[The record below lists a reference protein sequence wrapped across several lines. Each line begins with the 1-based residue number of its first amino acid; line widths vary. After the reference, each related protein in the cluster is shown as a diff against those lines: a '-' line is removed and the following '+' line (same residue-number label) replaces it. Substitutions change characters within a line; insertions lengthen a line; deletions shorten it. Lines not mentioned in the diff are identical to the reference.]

1 MQAVVIYTT
10 PYCPYCMMAKRLLTK
25 KGAAFQE
32 IDVSG
37 NRGLREELRLKA
49 GGLGTVPQIW
59 IGDTHV
65 GGCDE
70 LYELEQAG
78 KLDALL
84 GAGSGVDGGNAAR

>member
-1 MQAVVIYTT
+1 MQRVVIYTT
-10 PYCPYCMMAKRLLTK
+10 PTCPYCLMAKRLLTK

-32 IDVSG
+32 IDVAG
-37 NRGLREELRLKA
+37 NPGLREEMRRKA

-59 IGDTHV
+59 IGATHV

-70 LYELEQAG
+70 LYELERAG

-84 GAGSGVDGGNAAR
+84 AG

>member
-1 MQAVVIYTT
+1 MQTVVIYTT
-10 PYCPYCMMAKRLLTK
+10 PTCPYCLMAKRLLTK

-32 IDVSG
+32 IDVAG
-37 NRGLREELRLKA
+37 NQRLREDMRRKA
-49 GGLGTVPQIW
+49 GGLGSVPQIW
-59 IGDTHV
+59 IGETHV

-84 GAGSGVDGGNAAR
+84 AEPSAD